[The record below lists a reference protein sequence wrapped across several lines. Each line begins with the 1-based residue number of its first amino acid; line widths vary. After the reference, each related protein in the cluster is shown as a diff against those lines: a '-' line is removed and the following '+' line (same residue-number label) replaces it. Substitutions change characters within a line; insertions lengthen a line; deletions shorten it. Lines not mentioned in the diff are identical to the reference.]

1 MILPGA
7 GTRIFLATG
16 PTDMRRGFDGLS
28 ELVRQRIESDPL
40 NGHWFLFCNRRRNR
54 LKVLFFDGS
63 GLWLCQKR
71 LERGVYSWPAGDAGS
86 SVTLTREELTLLL
99 GGIELERV
107 RAKDWWRR
115 AI

>member
-28 ELVRQRIESDPL
+28 EMVRQQIQSDPL

-54 LKVLFFDGS
+54 LKVLFFDGT

-71 LERGVYSWPAGDAGS
+71 LERGVYSWPGCDAGV
-86 SVTLTREELTLLL
+86 SVTLSREELTLLL
-99 GGIELERV
+99 GGIELEKA

-115 AI
+115 TI

>member
-28 ELVRQRIESDPL
+28 ELVRQRIQSDPL
-40 NGHWFLFCNRRRNR
+40 TGHWYIFCNRRRNR
-54 LKVLFFDGS
+54 IKVLFFDGT

-71 LERGVYSWPAGDAGS
+71 IQRGVYSWPDSDSGA

-107 RAKDWWRR
+107 RAKDWWRKE
-115 AI
+115 I

>member
-40 NGHWFLFCNRRRNR
+40 NGHWSL
-54 LKVLFFDGS
+54 LQSATKQAEGS
-63 GLWLCQKR
+63 VFKLTDHQTRQFPLNNVPIATKNHGSQKHCQYPVEGFR
-71 LERGVYSWPAGDAGS
+71 F
-86 SVTLTREELTLLL
+86 
-99 GGIELERV
+99 
-107 RAKDWWRR
+107 RA
-115 AI
+115 AVC

>member
-16 PTDMRRGFDGLS
+16 PTDMRKGFDGLS
-28 ELVRQRIESDPL
+28 ELVRQRIQGDPL
-40 NGHWFLFCNRRRNR
+40 TGHWFIFCNRRRNR

-63 GLWLCQKR
+63 GLWLCQKQ
-71 LERGVYSWPAGDAGS
+71 LQRGIYSWPDAESGS

-107 RAKDWWRR
+107 RSKNWWRR
-115 AI
+115 EI

>member
-28 ELVRQRIESDPL
+28 ELVRQRIDADPL
-40 NGHWFLFCNRRRNR
+40 NGHWFIFCNRRRNR

-71 LERGVYSWPAGDAGS
+71 LERGVYSWPDGDVGA

-99 GGIELERV
+99 GGIELERA
-107 RAKDWWRR
+107 RAKDWWRKP
-115 AI
+115 I